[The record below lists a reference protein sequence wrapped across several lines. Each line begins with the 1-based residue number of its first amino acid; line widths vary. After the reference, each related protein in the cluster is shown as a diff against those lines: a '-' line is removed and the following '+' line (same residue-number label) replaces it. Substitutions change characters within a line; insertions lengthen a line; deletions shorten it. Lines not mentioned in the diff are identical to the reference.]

1 MTKSIIELSTINLT
15 LSSYVCHHLCLQL
28 HLLSSLR
35 QPGHRTGAIQPW
47 LASSCSL
54 SSSIVFCS
62 RNVGLQNPATASQ
75 PLASPSA
82 LAVALVAAA
91 AAAAATAVQIGM
103 GCVRII
109 GDASLASLNQLHG
122 LLPPPGDIHV
132 HRSLE
137 SLEEHAVTD
146 AWHIA
151 RPELR
156 HLVRPDHLHLVLR
169 PTSKA
174 VCGGQCSHKVSPCGR
189 VVRTSLRQRARTCAE
204 SSLTKEPEIIS
215 GTPNCFVTACRHT
228 H

>member
-1 MTKSIIELSTINLT
+1 MYVTTCV
-15 LSSYVCHHLCLQL
+15 SSFTCCRACASRAIGRAP
-28 HLLSSLR
+28 SSLGSHPR
-35 QPGHRTGAIQPW
+35 VRSAPQ
-47 LASSCSL
+47 
-54 SSSIVFCS
+54 SSSVA
-62 RNVGLQNPATASQ
+62 ATSACKTQPHPSQ

-137 SLEEHAVTD
+137 SLEELAVAD